1 MENEVKNAL
10 SVSGI
15 RPASAES
22 TMVIYGAGN
31 GGKSALSGEK
41 CGIIGCRHCFFVL
54 L

>member
-22 TMVIYGAGN
+22 AMVVYGADT
-31 GGKSALSGEK
+31 GKNPLYQDEK